1 MNQENMSK
9 DQKEVIDVID
19 RMTSALQDKDI
30 EGIMST
36 YETNAIIVFEP
47 EKPVS
52 DPAAQRQMFNQMTAM
67 NPRYEST
74 GQEVF
79 VNGDIAVHFTPWSM
93 TGMAPDG
100 TEIKQSGLSVAVLRR
115 QPDGNWLMIFDNPH
129 GQHLMINQ

>member
-9 DQKEVIDVID
+9 DQKDVIDVID
-19 RMTSALQDKDI
+19 GMTSALQDKDI
-30 EGIMST
+30 EGIMSA

-52 DPAAQRQMFNQMTAM
+52 NPAAQRQIFNQMIAM
-67 NPRYEST
+67 DPRYEST

-79 VNGDIAVHFTPWSM
+79 VNGDIAFHFTPWAM

-100 TEIKQSGLSVAVLRR
+100 TEIKQSGLSVAVLRK

>member
-19 RMTSALQDKDI
+19 RMTSSLQEKDI
-30 EGIMST
+30 EGVMST

-52 DPAAQRQMFNQMTAM
+52 DPAAQRQMFNQMFAM

-79 VNGDIAVHFTPWSM
+79 VNGDIAFHFTPWSM

-100 TEIKQSGLSVAVLRR
+100 TEIKQSGLSVVVLRK
-115 QPDGNWLMIFDNPH
+115 QPDRNWLMIFDNPH
-129 GQHLMINQ
+129 GQYLMINQ